1 MTSLFQ
7 RLKQWW
13 LDYQTFRL
21 TMKEW
26 LGEGGKP
33 VAPKVSQARADM
45 CLDCRFNRTSAMM
58 EQLGSTMKR
67 HLAAKKRMKLE
78 VVGETLLHTC
88 KLCRCALVLKIHVPF
103 KHIRAY
109 QREEIR
115 QAIMKGKPDCWQL
128 GDTVKCEMGC
138 GKKWRKF

>member
-1 MTSLFQ
+1 MTSILQ

-33 VAPKVSQARADM
+33 VTPKVSQARADM
-45 CLDCRFNRTSAMM
+45 CLDCRFNKTSVMM

-67 HLAAKKRMKLE
+67 HLAAKKRMKLD
-78 VVGETLLHTC
+78 VVGEGLLHTC
-88 KLCRCALVLKIHVPF
+88 KLCRCSLVLKIHVPF
-103 KHIRAY
+103 KHIRQF
-109 QREEIR
+109 QRESVRQEI
-115 QAIMKGKPDCWQL
+115 QAGKKDCWQL
-128 GDTVKCEMGC
+128 KNNH
-138 GKKWRKF
+138 

>member
-1 MTSLFQ
+1 VIVIQ

-26 LGEGGKP
+26 LGDGGKP
-33 VAPKVSQARADM
+33 VSPKVSQARADM
-45 CLDCRFNRTSAMM
+45 CLGCRFNRTSAMM

-78 VVGETLLHTC
+78 VVGEVLLHTC
-88 KLCRCALVLKIHVPF
+88 KLCRCALVLKVHVPF
-103 KHIRAY
+103 KHIRSY
-109 QREEIR
+109 QREEVR
-115 QAIMKGKPDCWQL
+115 QAIMKGKPECWQL
-128 GDTVKCEMGC
+128 IRDI
-138 GKKWRKF
+138 